1 MYSSASGKHVTVL
14 GAGTVGV
21 CTALS
26 LLRDGHAVTLIDRD
40 PPATGCSFGNGG
52 LIQTGACVPIAT
64 PGVLR
69 KVPAMLLDPD
79 GPLVIRWRHLPTLA
93 PYLLRFVAAARPS
106 RVEEISIALQAL
118 LDHAADAYRSLRREA
133 GASNLIRRS
142 GELYVYERPQ
152 AYEAARE
159 WHDLRRRRGVEVVDL
174 REVEPALAPSFA
186 AGLRRHRSV
195 ERDGL
200 RQSTQGSPH
209 ARAPS
214 PPLKQRAVIRTSGRC
229 R

>member
-1 MYSSASGKHVTVL
+1 MSSSASGKHVTVL

-26 LLRDGHAVTLIDRD
+26 LLREGYAVTLIDRD
-40 PPATGCSFGNGG
+40 APGTGCSFGNGG

-69 KVPAMLLDPD
+69 QVPAMLLDPD

-106 RVEEISIALQAL
+106 RVEEVSIALQAL
-118 LDHAADAYRSLRREA
+118 LDQAADAYRSLLRDA
-133 GASNLIRRS
+133 GASDLIRRS

-152 AYEAARE
+152 AYEAARK

-174 REVEPALAPSFA
+174 PAGELRQVEPALAPIFCRGVLLPDSLLTTSPFA
-186 AGLRRHRSV
+186 VTTALSECFVRNGGELVSG
-195 ERDGL
+195 D
-200 RQSTQGSPH
+200 
-209 ARAPS
+209 RA
-214 PPLKQRAVIRTSGRC
+214 
-229 R
+229 